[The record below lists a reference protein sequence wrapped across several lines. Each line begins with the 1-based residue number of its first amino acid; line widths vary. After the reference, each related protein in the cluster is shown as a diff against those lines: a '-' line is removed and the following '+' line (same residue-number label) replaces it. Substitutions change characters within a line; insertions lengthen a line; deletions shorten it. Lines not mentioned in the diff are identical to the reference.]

1 MVPTILKQKQGSN
14 QNKLTGIS
22 KKKNSRRLFDYCE
35 QNLNKALVD
44 IKNKK
49 MGIKEACWF
58 YDVPKTTVHDRLSGK
73 VAANKKP
80 KVGPDPVL
88 GHEGKEKIK
97 KWIIDMIRC
106 GFPINKSDLMES
118 VAKIIRDTGI
128 KNPFKDGMPENTWY
142 QSFLKRHPNISIRE
156 PEGINNARAAV
167 TETHIFEDPDRIF
180 NGDETGFSLC
190 PKSGKVLGPRG
201 YKNLYIIKKNNEKEN
216 ISVLALFSASGIL
229 CPPLVIFPY
238 VRPPKALIDNR
249 PDSWVLGRSESG
261 WMRSDIFFEYVS
273 NNFNTWLAEKG
284 IKKPVILFIDGHKSH
299 MTLPLSLFCEENGII
314 LYALPANTTH
324 MLQPADVSAFRP
336 LKHD

>member
-49 MGIKEACWF
+49 MGIRENCRF
-58 YDVPKTTVHDRLSGK
+58 YGVPKTTVHDRLCGK

-88 GHEGKEKIK
+88 GHEGEEQIK
-97 KWIIDMIRC
+97 KWIIDMARC

-128 KNPFKDGMPENTWY
+128 KNPFKDGMPGNTWY
-142 QSFLKRHPNISIRE
+142 QSFLKRHPDISIRE
-156 PEGINNARAAV
+156 PEGINNARAVV
-167 TETHIFEDPDRIF
+167 TETRIRLWFQDLKEYIKSLNALDIFEDPDRIF
-180 NGDETGFSLC
+180 NGDETGFPLC

-216 ISVLALFSASGIL
+216 VSVLVVFSASGIL
-229 CPPLVIFPY
+229 CHPLVIFPY
-238 VRPPKALIDNR
+238 VRPPKALIDN
-249 PDSWVLGRSESG
+249 
-261 WMRSDIFFEYVS
+261 IY
-273 NNFNTWLAEKG
+273 
-284 IKKPVILFIDGHKSH
+284 
-299 MTLPLSLFCEENGII
+299 
-314 LYALPANTTH
+314 YALLLGTWRIRKW
-324 MLQPADVSAFRP
+324 LDE
-336 LKHD
+336 K